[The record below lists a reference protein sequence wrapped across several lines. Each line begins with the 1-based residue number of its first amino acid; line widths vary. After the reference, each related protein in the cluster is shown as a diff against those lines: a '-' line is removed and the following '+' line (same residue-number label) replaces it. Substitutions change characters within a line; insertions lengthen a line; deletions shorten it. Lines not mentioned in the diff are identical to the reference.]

1 MKGPLA
7 PLSAEEKQIEAELSR
22 HVWTL
27 SSAIGARSLTSAPDN
42 LEKAAIYI
50 EQEFRKRP
58 VYKIEKQEFTA
69 DALVM
74 SGRQVK
80 NDGIVFPSKSY
91 QTRNIIAEK
100 PGVRHPDRIL
110 IVGAHYDSVYD
121 CPAANDNGSGVASL
135 LELSRLLADEQLDC
149 TVRFVAFTNEEPPY
163 FRTDKM
169 GSHVYCES
177 IYERGDKLIGMICL
191 ETMGYYSDE
200 PDSQSLPHALFKAVY
215 PTTGNFIAFISN
227 FHSRH
232 FLGRS
237 ARAFEAGVEFPFEC
251 VVLPQFIAG
260 VDFSDQHA
268 FWQRGYPAFM
278 VTDTAFYRYPHYH
291 ELQDTADKVDCAR
304 LARVVA
310 GLTHTIRSLS
320 KS

>member
-1 MKGPLA
+1 MKGALS
-7 PLSAEEKQIEAELSR
+7 PLSAEAKQVEAELSR

-42 LEKAAIYI
+42 LEKAALYI
-50 EQEFRKRP
+50 EEEFRKNSYR
-58 VYKIEKQEFTA
+58 IERQEFA
-69 DALVM
+69 VEVPQLD
-74 SGRQVK
+74 GRQIV
-80 NDGIVFPSKSY
+80 DGAIVFPSKTY
-91 QTRNIIAEK
+91 RTRNIIAEK
-100 PGVRHPDRIL
+100 LGHQKPHDIL

-135 LELSRLLADEQLDC
+135 IELSRLLAEEELGC

-177 IYERGDKLIGMICL
+177 VYERKENLVGMICL
-191 ETMGYYSDE
+191 ETMGYFSDE
-200 PDSQSLPHALFKAVY
+200 PDSQTLPHAILKAVY

-232 FLGRS
+232 FVGKS
-237 ARAFEAGVEFPFEC
+237 AKAFEKGVEFPFEC
-251 VVLPQFIAG
+251 VVLPQFIKG
-260 VDFSDQHA
+260 VDFSDQHS

-291 ELQDTADKVDCAR
+291 EQ
-304 LARVVA
+304 
-310 GLTHTIRSLS
+310 
-320 KS
+320 